1 MSSNYI
7 SSPNDSSSNNASI
20 NDNSMSDYARIEE
33 AIRYLEEH
41 FREQPTLNELS
52 SHLGLSPFHLQRLFT
67 RWAGISPKRFVQ
79 FLTAD
84 YAKELLRN
92 SVSVL
97 DATYEAGLSSPSRL
111 HDLLINV
118 KAVSPGEYK
127 SGGKDIE
134 IRYGFH
140 DTPFGMCLLGVTDRS
155 ICALSFLSSQENGA
169 GKTAVY
175 QMLKSDWSSAT
186 LVEKPEETMPLVEQ
200 IFPQNFRNLDGS
212 STQENVNKTNSIK
225 QQLDLSQRQ
234 MNLLL
239 RGTNFQIKVW
249 EALLKIPAGG
259 LWSYSDVAREIGN
272 PKAVRAV
279 GSAVG
284 VNPIAYLIPCH
295 RVIRK
300 SGAIRDYRWGILRKK
315 VLVGWE
321 AAQVA

>member
-1 MSSNYI
+1 M
-7 SSPNDSSSNNASI
+7 SPNFDST
-20 NDNSMSDYARIEE
+20 SDYARIEE
-33 AIRYLEEH
+33 AIRYLEEN
-41 FREQPTLNELS
+41 FREQPTLSELS
-52 SHLGLSPFHLQRLFT
+52 AHLGFSPFYLQRLFT

-97 DATYEAGLSSPSRL
+97 DATYESGLSSPSRL

-118 KAVSPGEYK
+118 EAVSPGEYK
-127 SGGKDIE
+127 SSGKDIE

-140 DTPFGMCLLGVTDRS
+140 DTPFGICLLGVTDRG
-155 ICALSFLSSQENGA
+155 ICTLSFLSSQENGA
-169 GKTAVY
+169 GKTTAL
-175 QMLKSDWSSAT
+175 QMLKTDWSSAT
-186 LVEKPEETMPLVEQ
+186 LIEKPEETMPLVEQ
-200 IFPQNFRNLDGS
+200 IFPQNVKNLDES
-212 STQENVNKTNSIK
+212 SSQEDANKTVSIK
-225 QQLDLSQRQ
+225 QQLNPSQRQ
-234 MNLLL
+234 VNLLL

-249 EALLKIPAGG
+249 EALLKIPVGG

-284 VNPIAYLIPCH
+284 VNPVAYLIPCH

-300 SGAIRDYRWGILRKK
+300 SGAIRDYRWGALRKK
-315 VLVGWE
+315 ALVVWE
-321 AAQVA
+321 VAQVA

>member
-1 MSSNYI
+1 MSSN
-7 SSPNDSSSNNASI
+7 SMSPNFDST
-20 NDNSMSDYARIEE
+20 SDYARIEE
-33 AIRYLEEH
+33 AIRYLEEN
-41 FREQPTLNELS
+41 FREQPTLSELS
-52 SHLGLSPFHLQRLFT
+52 AHLGFSPFYLQRLFT

-97 DATYEAGLSSPSRL
+97 DATYESGLSSPSRL

-118 KAVSPGEYK
+118 EAVSPGEYK
-127 SGGKDIE
+127 SSGKDIE

-140 DTPFGMCLLGVTDRS
+140 DTPFGICLLGVTDRG
-155 ICALSFLSSQENGA
+155 ICTLSFLSSQENGA
-169 GKTAVY
+169 GKTTAL
-175 QMLKSDWSSAT
+175 QMLKTDWSSAT
-186 LVEKPEETMPLVEQ
+186 LIEKPEETMPLVEQ
-200 IFPQNFRNLDGS
+200 IFPQNVKNLDES
-212 STQENVNKTNSIK
+212 SSQEDANKTVSIK
-225 QQLDLSQRQ
+225 QQLNPSQRQ
-234 MNLLL
+234 VNLLL

-249 EALLKIPAGG
+249 EALLKIPVGG

-284 VNPIAYLIPCH
+284 VNPVAYLIPCH

-300 SGAIRDYRWGILRKK
+300 SGAIRDYRWGALRKK
-315 VLVGWE
+315 ALVVWE
-321 AAQVA
+321 VAQVA